1 LAWRAVLRRRSKD
14 GMGAPTCSAKCRRAP
29 LLHRRAAPCA
39 TAHASGRHAR
49 LCARSKNV
57 TTGPQENRMLLTGLH
72 VVADIYCRACE
83 NRLGWKY
90 LSAFEETQKYKEG
103 KYILE
108 KEMIFS
114 DEGLVPG
121 AFRERDV
128 RDL

>member
-1 LAWRAVLRRRSKD
+1 MGRLFAEYVDAEVVYVCNTCHTHLADQEEIVSK
-14 GMGAPTCSAKCRRAP
+14 AFQ
-29 LLHRRAAPCA
+29 
-39 TAHASGRHAR
+39 GRHGRAY
-49 LCARSKNV
+49 LFGEVKNV